1 MLTLTRDAA
10 EAVRAIAAASPEVP
24 EDSGLRIH
32 RREQEGAEAGL
43 ALTMAENPETDDQV
57 IEEAGVRVFVD
68 AELAPALD
76 DKVLDAAIV
85 EDRVQFTLTEQT

>member
-10 EAVRAIAAASPEVP
+10 EAVRAIAVASPEVP
-24 EDSGLRIH
+24 DDAGLRIR
-32 RREQEGAEAGL
+32 RREPEGEGGL
-43 ALTMAENPETDDQV
+43 ELTMVENPEVDDQV

-76 DKVLDAAIV
+76 DKLLDAAVIG
-85 EDRVQFTLTEQT
+85 DHVQFTLTEQA